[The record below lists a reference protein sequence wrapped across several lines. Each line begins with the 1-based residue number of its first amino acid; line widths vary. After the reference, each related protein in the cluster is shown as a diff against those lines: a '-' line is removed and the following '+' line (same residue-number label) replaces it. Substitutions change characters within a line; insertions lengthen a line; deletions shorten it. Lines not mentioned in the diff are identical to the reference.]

1 MKDDTM
7 TIRIPKGIKKK
18 IVSRAQREKRT
29 IANEA
34 IYLMEKALESLEHKK
49 EAVHAGHEN

>member
-1 MKDDTM
+1 MKDDMM

-18 IVSRAQREKRT
+18 IVSRAKREKRT

-34 IYLMEKALESLEHKK
+34 IYLIEKALESLEQ
-49 EAVHAGHEN
+49 EAVQIS